1 MTLMEKVL
9 QAAEPHMKN
18 KGLNVIDGVI
28 GFNFVGVQLSNGR
41 CHFVYLM
48 REAIPSGDDIFP
60 YGEQMIGMDAWEVA
74 QWALTGAEDL
84 QRSLGVAA
92 LNAASPYHFDPVYQ
106 QVENFY
112 DCVTKD
118 TVLGVIGHMPPLIK
132 QFGKFVKRYISFD
145 RAVETQGS
153 VDGAEVYPVEQQKD
167 LLPQCD
173 VVTITGTTMIN
184 HTTDEILAMCTG
196 AKKII
201 LSGFSLPY
209 YPEAYRGS
217 GISALG
223 SVYFTENAH
232 ELFKPLSLGA
242 SRHRVRDYTIG
253 VFCWLDPDHPESDN
267 ATKWRKKNGCI
278 CSR

>member
-9 QAAEPHMKN
+9 KEAEPHIKG
-18 KGLNVIDGVI
+18 KGLTVVDGVL

-41 CHFVYLM
+41 CHFIYLM

-74 QWALTGAEDL
+74 QWALTGAEDM
-84 QRSLGVAA
+84 QRSVGVAV
-92 LNAASPYHFDPVYQ
+92 LNAASPYHLDPAYQ

-112 DCVTKD
+112 DCVTEE
-118 TVLGVIGHMPPLIK
+118 TVLGVIGYMPPLVK
-132 QFGKFVKRYISFD
+132 RFGNFAKRYISFD
-145 RAVETQGS
+145 RAVEMQGS
-153 VDGAEVYPVEQQKD
+153 VDGAEVYPVERQAE
-167 LLPQCD
+167 LLPLCD

-184 HTTDEILAMCTG
+184 HTTEEILSMCTG

-209 YPEAYRGS
+209 YPEAYKGS

-223 SVYFTENAH
+223 TLYFTENAH
-232 ELFKPLSLGA
+232 ELFKPLSLAA
-242 SRHRVRDYTIG
+242 SRHRVREYTKS
-253 VFCWLDPDHPESDN
+253 VFCWIEPQEASELPAGKHESRPCC
-267 ATKWRKKNGCI
+267 ACE
-278 CSR
+278 

>member
-9 QAAEPHMKN
+9 QAAEPHMKG
-18 KGLNVIDGVI
+18 KGLTVVDGVI

-41 CHFVYLM
+41 CHFIYLM

-84 QRSLGVAA
+84 QRSIGVAA
-92 LNAASPYHFDPVYQ
+92 LNAASPYHFDPAYQ

-112 DCVTKD
+112 DCVTGE
-118 TVLGVIGHMPPLIK
+118 TVLGVIGYMPPLLK
-132 QFGKFVKRYISFD
+132 RFGNVVKRYISFD
-145 RAVETQGS
+145 RAVEMQGS
-153 VDGAEVYPVEQQKD
+153 VDDAEVYPVERQKE

-173 VVTITGTTMIN
+173 VVTITGTTMVN

-223 SVYFTENAH
+223 SLYFTENAH
-232 ELFKPLSLGA
+232 ELIKPLSLAA
-242 SRHRVRDYTIG
+242 SRHRVREYTKS
-253 VFCWLDPDHPESDN
+253 VFCWLEPHEESAQPAKEPEKRPCC
-267 ATKWRKKNGCI
+267 ACE
-278 CSR
+278 

>member
-9 QAAEPHMKN
+9 KAAEPHMKG
-18 KGLNVIDGVI
+18 KGLTVVDGVI

-41 CHFVYLM
+41 CHFIYLM

-92 LNAASPYHFDPVYQ
+92 LNAASPYYFDSAYQ

-112 DCVTKD
+112 NCVTEE
-118 TVLGVIGHMPPLIK
+118 TVLGVIGYMPPLLK
-132 QFGKFVKRYISFD
+132 RFGDTVKRYISFD
-145 RAVETQGS
+145 RAVEMQGT
-153 VDGAEVYPVEQQKD
+153 VDGAVVYPMEQQKE
-167 LLPQCD
+167 LLPLCD

-184 HTTDEILAMCTG
+184 HTTEEILAMCTG
-196 AKKII
+196 AKYVI

-223 SVYFTENAH
+223 SLYYTGNAH
-232 ELFKPLSLGA
+232 ELIKPLSLAA
-242 SRHRVRDYTIG
+242 SRHRVREYTTS
-253 VFCWLDPDHPESDN
+253 VFCWIEPPEDIDLFPE
-267 ATKWRKKNGCI
+267 KECKRPCCGCE
-278 CSR
+278 